1 MSDSETNQPSRPP
14 VEPGTVLAG
23 KYRVE
28 RIIGQGGM
36 GVVVEARHV
45 VLDERVALKFLL
57 PEFTRHPEGAA
68 RFLREAKAGMRVRSE
83 HVARVSDVGTLESG
97 APYMVMEYLVGSD
110 LARLIRDQGVLGLED
125 AVDYVVQGSE
135 AIAEAHGLGIVHRD
149 LKPANL
155 FLTSRADG
163 SPLVKVLDFGI
174 SKMATGA
181 VDILTGTDAALG
193 SALYMSPEQMRQT
206 RSVDH
211 RTDIYALGVSLYELL
226 AGRQPYYAETLPQL
240 CAEVLTGTP
249 TPLRDIRHDMPAAL
263 ATVLERA
270 YAREREHRYASV
282 AELVVALAPFAPART
297 YPTIDRI
304 ARMGG
309 LSLRAAVGGHRASQ
323 PSFTGEARAS
333 APALREPSWP
343 GISSPPPSGQADA
356 PPLRAPT
363 PYPHPQSPFAQAPG
377 AAHAPTPYPHPQSP
391 FAQAPGAA
399 HAPTPYPHPQS
410 PFAQAP
416 PGAGGAPGPYG
427 AESGRPSPV
436 PYGAESGRP
445 SPVPY
450 GAESGRPSP
459 VPPEGLAPNGQ
470 QQIVPGPYNGPVS
483 SRAAATFA
491 SSTTLGLSTEGRR
504 IPGLQAS
511 PAVVAAIALLSATL
525 LLGVIAVGVFL
536 IRGFGADDAGGTPAT
551 LTEGAPPA
559 TPTPE
564 TGTGAGAAGE
574 PTVRPTGAA
583 NDVAATGAAASAPAD
598 ATASAAA
605 SAPADATASTDATAA
620 AAASAA
626 AATPASVAPAA
637 SAPVRAPAARNKP
650 APRPA
655 PPPVTQRPSQ
665 GIDLNDPH

>member
-36 GVVVEARHV
+36 GVVVEAQHV

-263 ATVLERA
+263 ATVLEKA

-343 GISSPPPSGQADA
+343 GISSPPPAGQADA

-363 PYPHPQSPFAQAPG
+363 PYPHPPSPFSQAPGAAHGSTPYPHPPSPFAQAPG
-377 AAHAPTPYPHPQSP
+377 AAHASTPYPHPPSP
-391 FAQAPGAA
+391 F
-399 HAPTPYPHPQS
+399 S
-410 PFAQAP
+410 QAP

-445 SPVPY
+445 SPVP
-450 GAESGRPSP
+450 
-459 VPPEGLAPNGQ
+459 PEGLAANGQ

-551 LTEGAPPA
+551 QTETATPPA
-559 TPTPE
+559 APTPE
-564 TGTGAGAAGE
+564 PGTGAAAAGE
-574 PTVRPTGAA
+574 PTIRPTGTA
-583 NDVAATGAAASAPAD
+583 NDAAATGPAASAPAT

-605 SAPADATASTDATAA
+605 SALADATAPAAASAPTDASAA
-620 AAASAA
+620 AATGAA
-626 AATPASVAPAA
+626 AATPASVAAPSAT
-637 SAPVRAPAARNKP
+637 APVRAPAARNRP

-655 PPPVTQRPSQ
+655 PPPVTQRPPQ

>member
-1 MSDSETNQPSRPP
+1 MAP

-57 PEFTRHPEGAA
+57 PEFTRHPEGSA
-68 RFLREAKAGMRVRSE
+68 RFLREAKAGMRIRSE
-83 HVARVSDVGTLESG
+83 HVARVSDVGTLENG
-97 APYMVMEYLVGSD
+97 APYMVMELLDGSD
-110 LARLIRDQGVLGLED
+110 LARLLRDHGVLGMED

-155 FLTSRADG
+155 FLTTRADG

-174 SKMATGA
+174 SKMATNA

-249 TPLRDIRHDMPAAL
+249 TPLRDIRHDVPVAL
-263 ATVLERA
+263 ATVLEKA
-270 YAREREHRYASV
+270 YAREREHRHASV

-309 LSLRAAVGGHRASQ
+309 LSLRAAALGGHRASQ
-323 PSFTGEARAS
+323 PSFSAADARGS
-333 APALREPSWP
+333 APAIREPSWP
-343 GISSPPPSGQADA
+343 GISSPPPAGHAPAAPLPRPATPYPHPQPPFSQQAPA
-356 PPLRAPT
+356 VAHAAT
-363 PYPHPQSPFAQAPG
+363 PYPHPQSPFSQQAPAG
-377 AAHAPTPYPHPQSP
+377 AVHAGAPYAPSP
-391 FAQAPGAA
+391 FSQ
-399 HAPTPYPHPQS
+399 
-410 PFAQAP
+410 P
-416 PGAGGAPGPYG
+416 PSGAGGAPGPYG
-427 AESGRPSPV
+427 AEG
-436 PYGAESGRP
+436 
-445 SPVPY
+445 
-450 GAESGRPSP
+450 GRPSP
-459 VPPEGLAPNGQ
+459 VPPEGLPAPTPQ
-470 QQIVPGPYNGPVS
+470 QQIVPGPYNAPMS

-491 SSTTLGLSTEGRR
+491 SSTTLGISSDGRR

-511 PAVVAAIALLSATL
+511 PAAVVAIALLSATL
-525 LLGVIAVGVFL
+525 LLGAIAVGVFV
-536 IRGFGADDAGGTPAT
+536 IRGSGRDGAGTTPAT
-551 LTEGAPPA
+551 LADTASATPPA
-559 TPTPE
+559 APAPTAETPGPS
-564 TGTGAGAAGE
+564 AGAAAPGE

-583 NDVAATGAAASAPAD
+583 NDGATTDAATTGAA
-598 ATASAAA
+598 T
-605 SAPADATASTDATAA
+605 TGA
-620 AAASAA
+620 AAASASTTASTSTTASPSA
-626 AATPASVAPAA
+626 AAPA
-637 SAPVRAPAARNKP
+637 SAPVRAAPPAGRNKP
-650 APRPA
+650 GARTA
-655 PPPVTQRPSQ
+655 PPPATQRPPQ